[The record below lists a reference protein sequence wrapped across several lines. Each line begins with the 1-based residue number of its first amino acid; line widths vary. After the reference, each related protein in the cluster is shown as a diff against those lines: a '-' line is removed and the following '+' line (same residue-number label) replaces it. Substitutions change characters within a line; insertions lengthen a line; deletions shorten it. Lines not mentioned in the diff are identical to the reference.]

1 MTKRIT
7 IVVPVYHNAG
17 SLRDLMARFRAVAER
32 NEEEFEFIF
41 VDDGSRDDSYR
52 VLEELAGQDP
62 RVRAIRL
69 ARNFGANAA
78 SAAGISQ
85 ATGDAV
91 VAISADLQDPPEL
104 IDQMLAQWRAG
115 FRIVLAARS
124 GREDPWLA
132 SQFSN
137 VFWKLFRKFAVPTM
151 PPHGCDFCLVD
162 RQVLNALSST
172 HEPNAGLGMLL
183 WTGFEPAVIYY
194 HRRQRDAR
202 YGRSMWS
209 WSKKIG
215 QFIDSFVSFSNVPVR
230 AASLLGIAMAVLG
243 LLYAALVVLS
253 RLFDGYDFD
262 QRGWASL
269 IVVILVVAGTQLV
282 MIGILGEYLLRVLEV
297 ARNRPP
303 FVIDQMVGGGAPAPN
318 SAAPQAHEA
327 RPRGGATADADV
339 AAGASNG
346 GHAATETPRTAAS
359 PPAAG

>member
-1 MTKRIT
+1 MAKRIT

-17 SLRDLMARFRAVAER
+17 SLRDLMTRFRDVAAR
-32 NEEEFEFIF
+32 HAEEFEFVF
-41 VDDGSRDDSYR
+41 VDDGSRDASFQVLLEIAAQDS
-52 VLEELAGQDP
+52 

-85 ATGDAV
+85 STGDAV

-104 IDQMLAQWRAG
+104 IDQMLAKWREG
-115 FRIVLAARS
+115 YRIVLAARS
-124 GREDPWLA
+124 GREDPWLTSIFA
-132 SQFSN
+132 N
-137 VFWKLFRKFAVPTM
+137 LFWKLFRRFAVPTM

-162 RQVLNALSST
+162 RRVLDALAST

-194 HRRQRDAR
+194 HRRQREER

-215 QFIDSFVSFSNVPVR
+215 HFIDSFVSFSNVPVR
-230 AASLLGIAMAVLG
+230 AASLLGMAMALLG
-243 LLYAALVVLS
+243 LAYAALVVLS

-303 FVIDQMVGGGAPAPN
+303 FVIDQMVGRGVG
-318 SAAPQAHEA
+318 S
-327 RPRGGATADADV
+327 RPMSVSDGLHSHADDPT
-339 AAGASNG
+339 S
-346 GHAATETPRTAAS
+346 
-359 PPAAG
+359 PAALTKGAESGNGDHTISPDTHTGSAP

>member
-1 MTKRIT
+1 MAKRIT

-17 SLRDLMARFRAVAER
+17 SLRDLMARFRDVAAR
-32 NEEEFEFIF
+32 HDEEFEFVF
-41 VDDGSRDDSYR
+41 VDDGSRDESFR
-52 VLEELAGQDP
+52 VLEELAGQDA

-104 IDQMLAQWRAG
+104 IDQMLAKWREG
-115 FRIVLAARS
+115 YRIVLAARS
-124 GREDPWLA
+124 GREDPWP
-132 SQFSN
+132 SSMFSN
-137 VFWKLFRKFAVPTM
+137 LFWKLFRRFAVPTM

-162 RQVLNALSST
+162 RQVLDALAST

-194 HRRQRDAR
+194 HRRQREER

-209 WSKKIG
+209 WSKKVG
-215 QFIDSFVSFSNVPVR
+215 HFIDSFVSFSNVPVR
-230 AASLLGIAMAVLG
+230 AASLLGIVMAALG
-243 LLYAALVVLS
+243 LLYAVLVVLS
-253 RLFDGYDFD
+253 QLFGGYDFN

-269 IVVILVVAGTQLV
+269 IVVILVVAGAQLI
-282 MIGILGEYLLRVLEV
+282 MMGILGEYLLRVLEV

-303 FVIDQMVGGGAPAPN
+303 FVIDRVVGRDAARLPAAAATHTSNLPRPGNGSPAPSASQAADSPQ
-318 SAAPQAHEA
+318 SAA
-327 RPRGGATADADV
+327 
-339 AAGASNG
+339 N
-346 GHAATETPRTAAS
+346 
-359 PPAAG
+359 